1 MNKYIAASILSTMV
15 LTACG
20 GGESGDDVSVSG
32 ESKSS
37 SFKYDGI
44 YVHQTDL
51 ALIVVD
57 SQRKDTNIVAGDFL
71 NDAVLLVD
79 SATTVG
85 NTMNTTG
92 LTISSNGAGIDYDP
106 NVKMTATFDGTSVN
120 LRSTLVGEGLNYTM
134 QKAEDSLSLSAIVG
148 THTNPDD
155 GSTWTINADG
165 SFTVNGICTISGNIA
180 RNNSYFAVTAA
191 EAVQCTDPD
200 FNGTYDDGVLLT
212 VPHDGNTYVA
222 GVIGRSSSFVWGY
235 APIN

>member
-1 MNKYIAASILSTMV
+1 MNRYIAASIFSTFV

-20 GGESGDDVSVSG
+20 GGDSANVSG
-32 ESKSS
+32 ESKST
-37 SFKYDGI
+37 SFNYDGI

-51 ALIVVD
+51 ALMLVD
-57 SQRKDTNIVAGDFL
+57 SQRNEFNIIAGDFL

-79 SATTVG
+79 SATTSG

-106 NVKMTATFDGTSVN
+106 TVEMTATFDNSSVTWTSA
-120 LRSTLVGEGLNYTM
+120 LVSDGLSYTM
-134 QKAEDSLSLSAIVG
+134 QKTDDSLSLSAIVG

-191 EAVQCTDPD
+191 EAVQCADPD

-212 VPHDGNTYVA
+212 VPHDGQTYVA
-222 GVIGRSSSFVWGY
+222 GIIGRSGSLVWGY